1 MAGVKSVPAPA
12 RIMHEGFYY
21 NLRYENQNCGILP
34 SRQDHTKRARPRKHG
49 GDALDGGRARRSVGQ
64 HTVSSMPRARLAWRL
79 IGFVTNPRAECGLVM
94 NGAAFHINFGAGI
107 DALK

>member
-1 MAGVKSVPAPA
+1 MGNASTILFGGGLYHQASGKSNAQCTSQVPW
-12 RIMHEGFYY
+12 
-21 NLRYENQNCGILP
+21 LTLDVP
-34 SRQDHTKRARPRKHG
+34 SKSARPRKRG
-49 GDALDGGRARRSVGQ
+49 GDAPDDGRAA
-64 HTVSSMPRARLAWRL
+64 ARLAWRL